1 MGEKSL
7 HKKPSAD
14 CQFTYWLESAVSR
27 QIADL
32 LFWCQIGNFFSLSSF
47 CERSVSCQSQMF

>member
-32 LFWCQIGNFFSLSSF
+32 LFWCQIGNFFSLSLLF
-47 CERSVSCQSQMF
+47 VKDL